1 MKKNN
6 YAVYKQKFLCSYKSF
21 IDYIDL
27 IHKDQNMYNILVLR
41 KDSKNNLVTVSVII
55 RNCNNDEKMLNE
67 FSNNVLL
74 SREEANDLVYDIRED
89 FRNNYDIQYSTINPK
104 NFIQTLQ
111 NTIFSLHIKLN
122 NISEFEEALKFNSKI
137 NCNKVKS
144 KVLSS
149 N

>member
-1 MKKNN
+1 MEKNN
-6 YAVYKQKFLCSYKSF
+6 YAVTKEKFLCSYKSF

-27 IHKDQNMYNILVLR
+27 IHKEQNMYNILVLR
-41 KDSKNNLVTVSVII
+41 KDSKNGLVVVSVII
-55 RNCNNDEKMLNE
+55 RNCNNDERMLNE

-74 SREEANDLVYDIRED
+74 SREEANNLVYDIRMD
-89 FRNNYDIQYSTINPK
+89 FRDNYDIHYSTLNPK

-111 NTIFSLHIKLN
+111 NKNFSLHIKLN

-137 NCNKVKS
+137 NCNKIKS
-144 KVLSS
+144 RVLSS